1 MLKALERYR
10 IHLKLPPLPSIDDE
24 MPLIP
29 KHKNRTTGITSTRQI
44 RVIVQKCY
52 DRTVE
57 SLLKDEK
64 KEEANEMRRATVH
77 WLRHTGISEDIKSC
91 LLYTSCGLFIARPW
105 LPSNL

>member
-52 DRTVE
+52 DRTIE

-64 KEEANEMRRATVH
+64 IEEANEMRHATVH
-77 WLRHTGISEDIKSC
+77 WLRHTGNFRR
-91 LLYTSCGLFIARPW
+91 Y
-105 LPSNL
+105 